1 MRSSLILS
9 LSRLPILTQALPLT
23 RYGLGQTYEI
33 HQMFFYALHYYRKA
47 CVLRPYDARMW
58 CALGGCYEH
67 LDKLDEAEKCYER
80 AIANKDMED
89 IALIRLAR
97 LRRKRGA
104 LNGAADLYEEH
115 VKHYHDDSEDRPTE
129 PPTDETVEAL
139 SFLAE
144 HYKNRGW
151 LDKADSYCDK
161 LLEVVGGHTQ
171 KNTEALALKREI
183 RSRRNGSG

>member
-1 MRSSLILS
+1 
-9 LSRLPILTQALPLT
+9 
-23 RYGLGQTYEI
+23 
-33 HQMFFYALHYYRKA
+33 
-47 CVLRPYDARMW
+47 
-58 CALGGCYEH
+58 
-67 LDKLDEAEKCYER
+67 
-80 AIANKDMED
+80 MED